1 MNEFLFGNRLL
12 PQKKEGVFCVTQTLI
27 KKSHLAGLVDFLAA
41 RQKIVGPVPLEVRG
55 QVFNLEVG

>member
-1 MNEFLFGNRLL
+1 M